1 MDPDAGDL
9 KRQIERLIARTRAAR
24 RRAEELR
31 LDAAVSRRRVEER
44 ETDTLRRLER
54 QWANSEK
61 LGELGLPPP
70 PARPHADPGGLAE
83 AGLRAALA
91 LTGADMG
98 TVHLLDSATGALTIV
113 AGQGFQQ
120 PFLGFFAVVDDDRP
134 ACGRAMAT
142 RKAVAVRD
150 VEQDRLLAGTPA
162 SRVLR
167 EAEVRAVY
175 SAPLLDRYGT
185 VLGVLSVHHRQRH
198 EWTRQDHLLLR
209 LLSRHLSH
217 LLSTTDPRSG

>member
-1 MDPDAGDL
+1 MDPDADDL
-9 KRQIERLIARTRAAR
+9 RRQIEHLIARTRAAQ

-61 LGELGLPPP
+61 LGDLGRNPPT
-70 PARPHADPGGLAE
+70 RSHADPGGLAD

-98 TVHLLDSATGALTIV
+98 NVQLLDRATGALTIV
-113 AGQGFQQ
+113 ADHGFQQ
-120 PFLGFFAVVDDDRP
+120 PFLDFFAVVDDDSSV
-134 ACGRAMAT
+134 CGRAMVT

-150 VEQDRLLAGTPA
+150 IGQDRLLSGTPEF
-162 SRVLR
+162 RVLR
-167 EAEVRAVY
+167 EAGVRAVY

-185 VLGVLSVHHRQRH
+185 VLGVLSVHRRGRH

-209 LLSRHLSH
+209 LLSRHLGD
-217 LLSTTDPRSG
+217 LLSTTDPEPE